1 MGQKADTSPY
11 LVGKLL
17 LATPSMGDPR
27 FRKSVIFICA
37 HDENGAMGL
46 VINHRLP
53 GLEFQSILEQMK
65 ITSDIKVDL
74 EALSLPVMSGGP
86 VETGRGFLLHGND
99 FKHHETIKVDDDY
112 GVTGTIDALKA
123 VVKGEGPEKLLFIL
137 GYAGWEAGQLD
148 EELQQNSWLVCDP
161 DPSVI
166 FHETNDEKWAMAF
179 NTLGFDPSMLSGD
192 VGRA

>member
-53 GLEFQSILEQMK
+53 GLEFQSIPIVGPGFEPCYPAIYPVAEGFVFRFLPGLEIFKFANIRHGFTPPLIVDFRPLIHHKSAIYRQ
-65 ITSDIKVDL
+65 TLASDEI
-74 EALSLPVMSGGP
+74 
-86 VETGRGFLLHGND
+86 R
-99 FKHHETIKVDDDY
+99 
-112 GVTGTIDALKA
+112 
-123 VVKGEGPEKLLFIL
+123 
-137 GYAGWEAGQLD
+137 
-148 EELQQNSWLVCDP
+148 
-161 DPSVI
+161 SVR
-166 FHETNDEKWAMAF
+166 H
-179 NTLGFDPSMLSGD
+179 
-192 VGRA
+192 